1 MNKFSKKPTLYTLT
15 NSSGT
20 EVKVTNFGAIVTSI
34 RVVDREGNLGEVVL
48 GFDEPEEYQQTPN
61 PYFGAVVG
69 RFANRIANGRFPL
82 DGREYRVS
90 TNDRENHL
98 HGGDVG
104 FDKVFWTAMPISNGI
119 MLCYLSKDGEE
130 GYPGNLA
137 VAVAYTLNE
146 ANKLVIHYWAITDQP
161 TVVNLSQ
168 HTYFNLVDGGAS
180 DILSHELFIDADQ
193 FVAIDDTGIPT
204 GELVAVQGT
213 PFDFTVP
220 MPIGARINQEDPQ
233 LRNGFGYDHN
243 WILNRRGS
251 RPIATL
257 FDSVSGR
264 FLEVVTTEPGLQ
276 FYSGNFLDGSITGR
290 NGCAYHSR
298 SGLCLET
305 QHFPDSPNQP
315 TFPSTVLR
323 PGEIYEQQTSYRFS
337 VVRF

>member
-1 MNKFSKKPTLYTLT
+1 M
-15 NSSGT
+15 
-20 EVKVTNFGAIVTSI
+20 
-34 RVVDREGNLGEVVL
+34 
-48 GFDEPEEYQQTPN
+48 
-61 PYFGAVVG
+61 
-69 RFANRIANGRFPL
+69 
-82 DGREYRVS
+82 
-90 TNDRENHL
+90 

-104 FDKVFWTAMPISNGI
+104 FDKVFWTAKSISDGVA
-119 MLCYLSKDGEE
+119 LHYLSKDGE
-130 GYPGNLA
+130 GGFPGNLV

-146 ANKLVIHYWAITDQP
+146 ANELVINYWATTDQP

-168 HTYFNLVDGGAS
+168 HTYFNLADGGAG
-180 DILSHELFIDADQ
+180 DILGHELFIDADQ

-204 GELVAVQGT
+204 GELVTVQGT

-220 MPIGARINQEDPQ
+220 TAIGARIGQEDPQ

-243 WILNRRGS
+243 WVLNRRGS
-251 RPIATL
+251 QPIATL

-276 FYSGNFLDGSITGR
+276 FYSGNFLDGSTAGR
-290 NGCAYHSR
+290 NGCTYQYR

-323 PGEIYEQQTSYRFS
+323 PGETYEQRTIYRFS
-337 VVRF
+337 IR